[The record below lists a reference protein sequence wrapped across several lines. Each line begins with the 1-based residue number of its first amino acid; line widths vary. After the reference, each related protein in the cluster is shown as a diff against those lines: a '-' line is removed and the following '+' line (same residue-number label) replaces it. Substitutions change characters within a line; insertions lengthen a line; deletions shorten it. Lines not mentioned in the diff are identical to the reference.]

1 MLPAMGKGR
10 GTLGN
15 GWISFIEQ
23 GEAGQERTGGRFLR
37 ERLPVSRFLTK
48 RSFLYYLEYATIEPK
63 EGSFDAIAFYKEI
76 VMENQ
81 GEKDR
86 LIQDIIKLEW
96 EMFQKVEGI
105 GGRAGCQDQYP
116 TFEIMRSSQF
126 RAWDQKTLESYHQDL
141 QGGRER
147 GRNLITEKYAY
158 MMESTDPDYYRAK
171 LQPYL
176 PLVDEARALLIRRIL
191 EQLILWDKEV
201 SRDFPKVAHRG
212 RPLEAAAD
220 KSGITSVETYMA
232 GELKTYSER
241 TLQSLMSHI
250 LAEKAR
256 GENLVRKIL
265 EFTIERYGFAS
276 LEDAEAQ
283 S

>member
-1 MLPAMGKGR
+1 MLPAMGKER

-15 GWISFIEQ
+15 GWISFER
-23 GEAGQERTGGRFLR
+23 GEAGQERTGGRFLW

-105 GGRAGCQDQYP
+105 GGRANCQDQYP

-126 RAWDQKTLESYHQDL
+126 RAWDQKTLENYHQDL
-141 QGGRER
+141 QRGREG

-212 RPLEAAAD
+212 RPLEATAD

-250 LAEKAR
+250 LEEKAR